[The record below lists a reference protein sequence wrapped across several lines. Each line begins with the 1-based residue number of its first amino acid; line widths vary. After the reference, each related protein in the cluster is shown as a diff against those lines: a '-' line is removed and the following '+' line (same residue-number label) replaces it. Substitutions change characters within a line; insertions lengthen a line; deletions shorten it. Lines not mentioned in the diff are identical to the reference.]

1 MPASPRKQQA
11 IGKSSWQQAYNKRAS
26 FFFLALSAI
35 LMVCLTVA
43 WLVVRSKVAKL
54 ESRHVSVLD
63 IEIEGPEF
71 SPNATDDEI
80 LASADRQ
87 CQTILEAYPNLAAAY
102 SVKAN
107 RNYMT
112 GVLEVAKATWSRA
125 LELDPNSSDAM
136 LGLAIIALEAGEYQ
150 RTTELCEQCMLTNPG
165 NPRIPLLLAESYL
178 QDGQANK
185 SISVLSKHIASQPTS
200 VQPLEMLGT
209 AYLNVR
215 DYENAITQYKRVLA
229 FSPNSKDAFYGLAQ
243 ASSKLGRSEEAKKYV
258 ARFKE
263 IASNATSSNQRLA
276 QTFQTRAFASNVSA
290 QVYKDSGLIYRRFG
304 ERNREEECL
313 LRVQKLQPS
322 DIAWLEELQKCF
334 FETGKLRQAAD
345 VAERL
350 VQLNAK
356 NVDYWLRLGQLYSD
370 LEMADSA
377 INAFT
382 KAVELAPNDERC
394 KKAETVL
401 RKLKSP

>member
-11 IGKSSWQQAYNKRAS
+11 IGKSSWQKAYNKRAS
-26 FFFLALSAI
+26 IFFLAVSAI
-35 LMVCLTVA
+35 LIVCLMAA
-43 WLVVRSKVAKL
+43 WLILRSKVAL
-54 ESRHVSVLD
+54 PISHHVSVLD

-71 SPNATDDEI
+71 SLNATDDEI

-87 CQTILEAYPNLAAAY
+87 SQAILETYPNLAAAY
-102 SVKAN
+102 NVKAN
-107 RNYMT
+107 RCYLT
-112 GVLEVAKATWSRA
+112 GELEAAKATWSRA
-125 LELDPNSSDAM
+125 QELDPKSSDAM
-136 LGLAIIALEAGEYQ
+136 LGLAMISLEAGEYQ

-165 NPRIPLLLAESYL
+165 DPRIPLLLAESYL

-185 SISVLSKHIASQPTS
+185 SILVLSQHIASQPTP
-200 VQPLEMLGT
+200 VQALELLGA
-209 AYLNVR
+209 AYMNIR
-215 DYENAITQYKRVLA
+215 DYENAITQFKRVLS

-243 ASSKLGRSEEAKKYV
+243 ASSKLGRSEETKKYV
-258 ARFKE
+258 ARFSE
-263 IASNATSSNQRLA
+263 IAANATSSNQRQS
-276 QTFQTRAFASNVSA
+276 QTFQTRAFASHITA
-290 QVYKDSGLIYRRFG
+290 QVYVDSGMIYRQFG
-304 ERNREEECL
+304 ERIREEECL
-313 LRVQKLQPS
+313 LRAQKLQPNV
-322 DIAWLEELQKCF
+322 IVWLEALQKCF

-356 NVDYWLRLGQLYSD
+356 SVDYWLILGQLYSD
-370 LEMADSA
+370 LEMADNA